1 MSKKA
6 DDKKGLDS
14 RCIRTMVKNG
24 MKGRDA
30 LRAAVSLGES
40 SDKRAEELKGDDIK
54 PRGSK
59 KKWRER

>member
-6 DDKKGLDS
+6 TTDGLAS

-30 LRAAVSLGES
+30 LKAAVSLSEA
-40 SDKRAEELKGDDIK
+40 DLKRAEELKAAEPKTRGD
-54 PRGSK
+54 
-59 KKWRER
+59 KKWKKR